1 MTKHKKGS
9 VFGGMLL
16 IAGSCIGAG
25 MLGLPIIT
33 GFAGFFP
40 SMIMFVVAWAF
51 MTLTGLFLVEV
62 NGWFHNTAH
71 LTTMVEKTL
80 GRVAKVITL
89 FLFLF
94 LFYALLVAYVAA
106 SGHHFSNVFQG
117 KLPVWAGSTF
127 FVLVFGVIVYLGTYA
142 VDMTNR
148 WLMLGKIISYIA
160 LVAIGL
166 SYVDPEKLLYSSPKY
181 SLFPLPILIIS
192 FGFQNMIPS
201 LNRYFEGNTKK
212 VKSSILGGSILALV
226 IYIIWEVVAL
236 GILPT
241 SGKVSI
247 AQGFSEGIDAA
258 QVLKMYL
265 HNSPIG
271 DFAFF
276 LAFFAI
282 LTSFL
287 AQALSLVHFLA
298 DGFKIEPTR
307 KEQVALCLLALVP
320 PLLFAIGY
328 PDIFFKALNF
338 AGGICAV
345 VLFGIFPAAMVYQGR
360 YIHKHPSSYQ
370 VKGGKPLIYLIG
382 LFAFLVFLN
391 QLLTILGCSL
401 FPSPL

>member
-1 MTKHKKGS
+1 
-9 VFGGMLL
+9 
-16 IAGSCIGAG
+16 
-25 MLGLPIIT
+25 
-33 GFAGFFP
+33 
-40 SMIMFVVAWAF
+40 
-51 MTLTGLFLVEV
+51 
-62 NGWFHNTAH
+62 
-71 LTTMVEKTL
+71 
-80 GRVAKVITL
+80 
-89 FLFLF
+89 
-94 LFYALLVAYVAA
+94 
-106 SGHHFSNVFQG
+106 
-117 KLPVWAGSTF
+117 
-127 FVLVFGVIVYLGTYA
+127 
-142 VDMTNR
+142 
-148 WLMLGKIISYIA
+148 
-160 LVAIGL
+160 
-166 SYVDPEKLLYSSPKY
+166 
-181 SLFPLPILIIS
+181 
-192 FGFQNMIPS
+192 MIPS
-201 LNRYFEGNTKK
+201 LNRYFEGDTKK

-265 HNSPIG
+265 NNSPLG

-287 AQALSLVHFLA
+287 AQALSLVHFLS

-307 KEQVALCLLALVP
+307 KEQGALCLLALLP

-345 VLFGIFPAAMVYQGR
+345 VLFGIFPAAMVYRGR

-370 VKGGKPLIYLIG
+370 VIGGKPLIYVVG
-382 LFAFLVFLN
+382 LFAFLVFVN
-391 QLLTILGCSL
+391 QLLTIVGFSL
-401 FPSPL
+401 FPSP